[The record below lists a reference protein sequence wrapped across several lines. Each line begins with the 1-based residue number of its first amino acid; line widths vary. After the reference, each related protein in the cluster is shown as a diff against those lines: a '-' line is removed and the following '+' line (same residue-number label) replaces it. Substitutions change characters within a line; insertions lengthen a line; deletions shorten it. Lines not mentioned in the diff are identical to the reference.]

1 MTETRRPEIHPAFA
15 HVPEYTPATA
25 AFSHISPSSAPSTS
39 SSSAYTSIRQRFR
52 QKRHHEILQHA
63 PRVLDIQVGTAG
75 GIAGL
80 LQKGCVAGD
89 FGDGDGDLEALAGE
103 DGVGEGDVLCA

>member
-15 HVPEYTPATA
+15 YVPEDTPATA
-25 AFSHISPSSAPSTS
+25 TAFSPISPTS
-39 SSSAYTSIRQRFR
+39 SSSASTTSIRQRFR
-52 QKRHHEILQHA
+52 QKRHHEILQHT
-63 PRVLDIQVGTAG
+63 PGMLDVQVGAAG

-80 LQKGCVAGD
+80 LEKGGVAGE

-103 DGVGEGDVLCA
+103 DGVC

>member
-1 MTETRRPEIHPAFA
+1 MTETRRPEIDPTFA
-15 HVPEYTPATA
+15 HVPEDTPATA
-25 AFSHISPSSAPSTS
+25 AFPPGPS
-39 SSSAYTSIRQRFR
+39 SSSTTAIRQRFR

-63 PRVLDIQVGTAG
+63 PGMLDVQVGAAG

-80 LQKGCVAGD
+80 LEKGGVAGE

-103 DGVGEGDVLCA
+103 DGVC